1 MSNKTKS
8 LLKEQLDALED
19 IKGDTVPADDVRAFV
34 ALVKDFFSGEFSQTQ
49 GGKADPVVFGK
60 LSELAKVINN
70 ARRELSGVD
79 AKNLHREELPHASQ
93 ELEEIVK
100 TTEKATNKIVDA
112 CERIQST
119 NSRIKDRLM
128 ALDPPIDEDAMMG
141 IEDAFDEAE
150 SHISSIYEACNFQD
164 ITGQRIKKVMT
175 VLQDIERQV
184 MHLVIVFGLQ
194 GKGETLSEADRRE
207 LLEEADLLQ
216 GPNKKGE
223 GLEQDDIDDILA
235 KLI

>member
-1 MSNKTKS
+1 MNNKTEL

-34 ALVKDFFSGEFSQTQ
+34 ALVKNFFSGDFEMQ
-49 GGKADPVVFGK
+49 GKGKTNPEMFGK
-60 LSELAKVINN
+60 LSELAKVINS
-70 ARRELSGVD
+70 ARRELAGVN
-79 AKNLHREELPHASQ
+79 AQSLHQEELPHASQ

-100 TTEKATNKIVDA
+100 TTEKATNKIVDS
-112 CERIQST
+112 CEHIQKVNARIQ
-119 NSRIKDRLM
+119 DRLM
-128 ALDPPIDEDAMMG
+128 MIDPPIDEDALMG
-141 IEDAFDEAE
+141 IEDAFAEAE
-150 SHISSIYEACNFQD
+150 NHISSVYEACNFQD
-164 ITGQRIKKVMT
+164 LTGQRIKKVMK

-194 GKGETLSEADRRE
+194 GKGDNLSEEDKKA
-207 LLEEADLLQ
+207 LLEEAALLQ
-216 GPNKKGE
+216 GPNREGE